1 MSKVSQNQDDLA
13 SVLRSEG
20 IDVKK
25 HENILNH
32 VKFTNKNGWIIINF
46 PHKYLYELYKN
57 ELKNIVERIFK
68 SNISYNINGHI
79 KFKDIYQNNNQL
91 KNIEYTFDNYI
102 SGNNNKIIMTICKQ
116 ISQSKKI
123 KYNPIVIYGES
134 SSGKTHV
141 VNAIINDARNKKKFI
156 KDLFE
161 INQFINKDNIS
172 EIYNNII
179 ENEIAV
185 IENIHEIKKD
195 EVLNILMEK
204 LIDHFYENKKQIIFT
219 YKGNKLTYSN
229 FSESLHVRLNSGL
242 TLNIKNP
249 DLNVRI
255 KFIKRFCQ
263 HNKIKLSSDNVFTIA
278 TNCDNIRSIK
288 GILLKLDT
296 IRENSG
302 SITPKKLNKLFEEKG
317 NNPCP
322 DFKDILELVSAKTGH
337 SAQDLLTMSRGKNI
351 SQARQIC
358 MYLCK
363 HKLNWSYPKIGN
375 RFGGRD
381 HSTVIYSVNKVE
393 QLKSVSKDIN
403 NMLSYMFQEIDK
415 IPKKDL

>member
-1 MSKVSQNQDDLA
+1 MNKVNQNQDDLA
-13 SVLRSEG
+13 SVLRREG
-20 IDVKK
+20 LDVKK

-32 VKFTNKNGWIIINF
+32 LKLTNKNGWIIINF
-46 PHKYLYELYKN
+46 PHKYLYELYTN

-68 SNISYNINGHI
+68 GNITYNINEQI
-79 KFKDIYQNNNQL
+79 KFKNICQNNQL
-91 KNIEYTFDNYI
+91 KMNEYTFDNYI
-102 SGNNNKIIMTICKQ
+102 SGNNNKILIAVCRQ
-116 ISQSKKI
+116 ISQLKKV

-134 SSGKTHV
+134 SSGKTHI
-141 VNAIINDARNKKKFI
+141 VNSIINEVKNKKKFI

-161 INQFINKDNIS
+161 ITQIISKSNIS
-172 EIYNNII
+172 KIYNNII

-185 IENIHEIKKD
+185 IENIHEINKD
-195 EVLNILMEK
+195 DVLNILMEK

-219 YKGNKLTYSN
+219 YKGNKITYSN

-242 TLNIKNP
+242 TLNLKNP

-322 DFKDILELVSAKTGH
+322 DFIDILEVVSTKTGH
-337 SAQDLLTMSRGKNI
+337 SAQDMLTMSRGKNI

-363 HKLNWSYPKIGN
+363 HKLNWSYPKIGK

-381 HSTVIYSVNKVE
+381 HSTVIYSVNKIE
-393 QLKSVSKDIN
+393 QLKNVNKDIH